1 MIDNWKSCWFM
12 CGQDILMTNR
22 LPKWDLLTISKG
34 WKICYSDV
42 RFDHWA
48 AWVGG
53 SFLYHCWHHPAL
65 GGHLAGE
72 RKRPLSPLSVWFDE
86 GCPHHCECHCCGLF
100 FPTEWIKWQDDLDK
114 SSFGKLYRF
123 SATQVLVSELP
134 EESRLISAKERDY
147 IIAHRC
153 PS

>member
-1 MIDNWKSCWFM
+1 MIDWFM

-42 RFDHWA
+42 RFDHRA

-53 SFLYHCWHHPAL
+53 SFLHHCRHHPAL
-65 GGHLAGE
+65 GRHLAGE
-72 RKRPLSPLSVWFDE
+72 RPFLHYLSCFLMMVVITNW
-86 GCPHHCECHCCGLF
+86 ECHCCELF

-114 SSFGKLYRF
+114 SSFGKLDRF
-123 SATQVLVSELP
+123 SASQVLVSELP

-147 IIAHRC
+147 IIAHRRL
-153 PS
+153 S